1 MKDEDLTLWEENPAT
16 DEQELTLWED
26 ATEDEQELSLWEEE
40 KVLGQNGSEKIS
52 LWSDAKELPPISQ
65 LLIREENLGGISL
78 PEGFEDWKEVGDCFI
93 KYYNKDADL
102 GIDESRPLTKSLE
115 GAALYG
121 SDDPAKQWEGSELIS
136 DAANRKDAVG
146 MRQRAVVLL
155 EGLVCE
161 RDPESALKWLHMA
174 VRAGD
179 IKALRILVYS
189 LYGMEKIL
197 VAPRENAKAGDSEGR
212 SIKLSDL
219 FDGVTV
225 SEKDKLYYVK
235 GLIDLTWNYYSIDWG
250 GRLIKG
256 SHYKDRPL
264 LSLVYGYL
272 TRLYEIDK
280 TIPDSE
286 SVLNKWGNELYAE
299 IKKEP
304 LYDGLLIPERESEV
318 RQIGNLCR
326 IFDVEEEDLAQPLS
340 LSWNPIRLFPKREGD
355 FVNLI
360 RDNAYGNNSEQHFL
374 IEKKEEIKNWTWRK
388 LREIVC
394 DYGSKHWF
402 SPFYVFCMEVMVDRF
417 FKEGINYSDRLG
429 IRKIQDVNYIFTTVR
444 FLGKTGSY
452 RYGYGDFN
460 KSYWYEY
467 FIEKEK
473 LFWEMADRIPD
484 LIIEKNKIKKVD
496 IKTKEE
502 VVKENVQKYS
512 KYFSAD
518 EFNALKEAAAG
529 SDWKKEAAYLL
540 GLRYEYGQGT
550 EADWSEAVKWFKI
563 GQDSMFKEN
572 SKKHFDRLESQV
584 ENFRELKNLLPVLH
598 SPQASTAAARIEQLS
613 QRGLSPA
620 KFLMAKQ
627 MLEPNVQKR
636 ENFIF
641 PYDPERGLKLLE
653 QAADKGNYSAMYE
666 LVLIGR
672 NCKYNFDHDEFL
684 ANKYQSMQEKALEED
699 LRIE

>member
-1 MKDEDLTLWEENPAT
+1 MKDEDLTLWEDNPAT

-78 PEGFEDWKEVGDCFI
+78 PEGFEDWKEVVDCFI

-121 SDDPAKQWEGSELIS
+121 SDDSAKQWEGSELIS

-197 VAPRENAKAGDSEGR
+197 VAPRENAKAGDNEGR
-212 SIKLSDL
+212 SIKISDL

-225 SEKDKLYYVK
+225 SEKDKLHYVRR
-235 GLIDLTWNYYSIDWG
+235 LIDLTEKYYSIDWG
-250 GRLIKG
+250 DRLIKG

-264 LSLVYGYL
+264 LTLVYGYL

-304 LYDGLLIPERESEV
+304 LYDGLLIPERESET
-318 RQIGNLCR
+318 RQIDNLCR

-360 RDNAYGNNSEQHFL
+360 RDNAYGNNREHNFL

-388 LREIVC
+388 LRRIVC
-394 DYGSKHWF
+394 DHDPEYF
-402 SPFYVFCMEVMVDRF
+402 FAPFYVCCMEAMVEKL
-417 FKEGINYSDRLG
+417 FKEGINYSEKNG
-429 IRKIQDVNYIFTTVR
+429 IRKIQDVKNIFNTVR

-502 VVKENVQKYS
+502 VVRENVSKYS

-550 EADWSEAVKWFKI
+550 EADWGEAVKCFEI
-563 GQDSMFKEN
+563 GQEGMFKKN
-572 SKKHFDRLESQV
+572 SKKHLDRLQPQV

-598 SPQASTAAARIEQLS
+598 SPQAATAAARIEQLS